1 MPAKLTYNTQL
12 SQSEIISKSAA
23 HLKAVGYK
31 VKTKGLIV
39 KAKNGR
45 DYTTWVAVVL
55 FLFMFIPF
63 LIYWFTRKKNKLVV
77 DATKERT
84 VTINYDGRK
93 AILEAEKLGNMF
105 QG

>member
-1 MPAKLTYNTQL
+1 MPAELTYNTQL

-31 VKTKGLIV
+31 VKAKKLIV

-55 FLFMFIPF
+55 FLFAFIPF
-63 LIYWFTRKKNKLVV
+63 LIYLR
-77 DATKERT
+77 
-84 VTINYDGRK
+84 
-93 AILEAEKLGNMF
+93 EAEKLGNMF